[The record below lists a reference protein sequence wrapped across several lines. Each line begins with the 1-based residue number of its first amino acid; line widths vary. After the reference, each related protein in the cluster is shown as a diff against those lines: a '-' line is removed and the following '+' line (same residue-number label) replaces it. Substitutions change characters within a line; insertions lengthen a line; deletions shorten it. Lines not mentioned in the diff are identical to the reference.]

1 MASYLKKEISEWNT
15 TDLCNWLLANKFRG
29 ISELFQKYS
38 LSGYDLFFID
48 DDILKNELN
57 LKSFHERK
65 VALKLI
71 TKLTYEHLKLNV
83 INSNGDNVILTL
95 DNNPETKLGEISDYI
110 GNMFNIDPKD
120 ILFKDST
127 KQEVLSPTVKIVQL
141 LILYPKIYKTLNVSN
156 MKDYRQADE
165 ELMESG
171 SGEFAENNMNSNI
184 NNNFKSKASEIGL
197 GSMSGMMAS
206 GEMDF
211 QDMNN
216 NNQYNKNNY
225 KMKNNQNMNYRG
237 NNKPIK
243 NNSNNYN
250 YNDKK
255 KIRDNDNMMNNNRDN
270 KNDNMNYKYNNN
282 YMNNNNNNKM
292 NNNRRQNDNNSNDN
306 FLLSG
311 GSGENNAPDELND
324 NKMNMNGSS
333 SNIDYNNN
341 MNYNRKQNYMI
352 ENENPGEYQGNRGNN
367 NERRNKN
374 YQYNQM
380 NNNNN
385 NNNDMD
391 NMMNYNE
398 ENNFGLLSSAND
410 DEMKFKPSYQIKN
423 NDNNNYREYQK

>member
-38 LSGYDLFFID
+38 LSGYDLFYID

-71 TKLTYEHLKLNV
+71 KKLTYEHLKLNV

-95 DNNPETKLGEISDYI
+95 DNNPETKLGEIADYI

-156 MKDYRQADE
+156 MKDYRQTDE

-171 SGEFAENNMNSNI
+171 SGEFPENNNMNSNI
-184 NNNFKSKASEIGL
+184 NMNNNFKSKGSEMGL

-211 QDMNN
+211 QEMNN
-216 NNQYNKNNY
+216 NKFNNNNY
-225 KMKNNQNMNYRG
+225 KVKSSNTNMNYRG
-237 NNKPIK
+237 NNKMK
-243 NNSNNYN
+243 NENFNFNENKKRDENNDNNMKYNKYNNSNYM
-250 YNDKK
+250 
-255 KIRDNDNMMNNNRDN
+255 KINNKINNNQ
-270 KNDNMNYKYNNN
+270 NNQ
-282 YMNNNNNNKM
+282 
-292 NNNRRQNDNNSNDN
+292 RQNDNPNDN
-306 FLLSG
+306 FLLNSG
-311 GSGENNAPDELND
+311 SDGNAPEQN
-324 NKMNMNGSS
+324 NKMNLNGSS
-333 SNIDYNNN
+333 SNMEYNS
-341 MNYNRKQNYMI
+341 MNYRKRNYMVD
-352 ENENPGEYQGNRGNN
+352 NEGVEEYQENLN
-367 NERRNKN
+367 NERRNKS
-374 YQYNQM
+374 YQYNKRE
-380 NNNNN
+380 NNEM
-385 NNNDMD
+385 MD
-391 NMMNYNE
+391 NMMDYNE
-398 ENNFGLLSSAND
+398 GNNFGLLSSAND
-410 DEMKFKPSYQIKN
+410 DEMKFKPSYQLKN
-423 NDNNNYREYQK
+423 NENNNNNFRDYDKSKQNYNNL

>member
-38 LSGYDLFFID
+38 LSGYDLFYID

-95 DNNPETKLGEISDYI
+95 DNNPDTKLGEIADYI

-156 MKDYRQADE
+156 MKDYRQNDE
-165 ELMESG
+165 DLMESG
-171 SGEFAENNMNSNI
+171 SGEFPDNNNMN
-184 NNNFKSKASEIGL
+184 NNYKSKGSEIGL
-197 GSMSGMMAS
+197 GSISGMMAS

-216 NNQYNKNNY
+216 NKFNNNNYQMRNNNTNYRGNKKYRNNDNYSFNNKKKMRENENMKNNKNMKFNYNNNFMKMNNY
-225 KMKNNQNMNYRG
+225 KMNENQ
-237 NNKPIK
+237 K
-243 NNSNNYN
+243 
-250 YNDKK
+250 
-255 KIRDNDNMMNNNRDN
+255 
-270 KNDNMNYKYNNN
+270 
-282 YMNNNNNNKM
+282 
-292 NNNRRQNDNNSNDN
+292 QNENINDN
-306 FLLSG
+306 FLLNSG
-311 GSGENNAPDELND
+311 SADNNMPEQINN
-324 NKMNMNGSS
+324 NKINMNG
-333 SNIDYNNN
+333 NANNMEYNNN
-341 MNYNRKQNYMI
+341 YIDKRNYMA
-352 ENENPGEYQGNRGNN
+352 
-367 NERRNKN
+367 
-374 YQYNQM
+374 
-380 NNNNN
+380 
-385 NNNDMD
+385 D
-391 NMMNYNE
+391 N
-398 ENNFGLLSSAND
+398 
-410 DEMKFKPSYQIKN
+410 
-423 NDNNNYREYQK
+423 

>member
-38 LSGYDLFFID
+38 LSGYDLFYID

-71 TKLTYEHLKLNV
+71 KKLTYEHLKLNV

-95 DNNPETKLGEISDYI
+95 DNNPETKLGEIADYI

-156 MKDYRQADE
+156 MKDYRQTDE

-171 SGEFAENNMNSNI
+171 SGEFPENNNMNSNI
-184 NNNFKSKASEIGL
+184 NMNNNFKSKGSEMGL

-211 QDMNN
+211 QEMNN
-216 NNQYNKNNY
+216 NKFNNNNY
-225 KMKNNQNMNYRG
+225 KVKSNNNNMNYRG
-237 NNKPIK
+237 NNKMK
-243 NNSNNYN
+243 NENYN
-250 YNDKK
+250 YNENKK
-255 KIRDNDNMMNNNRDN
+255 RDENNDN
-270 KNDNMNYKYNNN
+270 NMKYNKYNNN
-282 YMNNNNNNKM
+282 NYMKINNKINNNQNNQ
-292 NNNRRQNDNNSNDN
+292 RQNDNPNDN
-306 FLLSG
+306 FLLNSG
-311 GSGENNAPDELND
+311 SDGNAPEQN
-324 NKMNMNGSS
+324 NKMNLNGSS
-333 SNIDYNNN
+333 SNMEYNS
-341 MNYNRKQNYMI
+341 MNYRKRNYMAD
-352 ENENPGEYQGNRGNN
+352 NEGAEEYQENLN
-367 NERRNKN
+367 NERRNKS
-374 YQYNQM
+374 YQYNKRE
-380 NNNNN
+380 NNEM
-385 NNNDMD
+385 MD
-391 NMMNYNE
+391 NMMDYNE
-398 ENNFGLLSSAND
+398 GNNFGLLSSAND
-410 DEMKFKPSYQIKN
+410 DEMKFKPSYQLKN
-423 NDNNNYREYQK
+423 NENNNNNFRDYDKSKQNYNNL

>member
-38 LSGYDLFFID
+38 LSGYDLFYID

-71 TKLTYEHLKLNV
+71 KKLTYEHLKLNV

-95 DNNPETKLGEISDYI
+95 DNNPETKLGEIADYI

-171 SGEFAENNMNSNI
+171 SGEFPENNNMNSNI
-184 NNNFKSKASEIGL
+184 NMNNNFKSKGSEMGL

-211 QDMNN
+211 QEMNN
-216 NNQYNKNNY
+216 NKFNNNNY
-225 KMKNNQNMNYRG
+225 KVKSNNNNMNYRG
-237 NNKPIK
+237 NNKMK
-243 NNSNNYN
+243 NENYN
-250 YNDKK
+250 YNENKK
-255 KIRDNDNMMNNNRDN
+255 RDENNDN
-270 KNDNMNYKYNNN
+270 NMKYNKYNNN
-282 YMNNNNNNKM
+282 NYMKM
-292 NNNRRQNDNNSNDN
+292 NNKINSNQNNQRQNDNPNDN
-306 FLLSG
+306 FLLNSG
-311 GSGENNAPDELND
+311 SDGNAPEQN
-324 NKMNMNGSS
+324 NKMNLNGSS
-333 SNIDYNNN
+333 SNMEYNS
-341 MNYNRKQNYMI
+341 MNYRKRNYMVD
-352 ENENPGEYQGNRGNN
+352 NEGAEEYQENLN
-367 NERRNKN
+367 NERRNKS
-374 YQYNQM
+374 YQYNKRE
-380 NNNNN
+380 NNEM
-385 NNNDMD
+385 MD
-391 NMMNYNE
+391 NMMDYNE
-398 ENNFGLLSSAND
+398 GNNFGLLSSAND
-410 DEMKFKPSYQIKN
+410 DEMKFKPSYQLKN
-423 NDNNNYREYQK
+423 NENNNNNFRDYDKSKQNYNNL

>member
-38 LSGYDLFFID
+38 LSGYDLFYID

-71 TKLTYEHLKLNV
+71 KKLTYEHLKLNV

-95 DNNPETKLGEISDYI
+95 DNNPETKLGEIADYI

-156 MKDYRQADE
+156 MKDYRQTDE

-171 SGEFAENNMNSNI
+171 SGEFPENNNMNSNI
-184 NNNFKSKASEIGL
+184 NMNNNFKSKGSEMGL

-211 QDMNN
+211 QEMNN
-216 NNQYNKNNY
+216 NKFNNNNY
-225 KMKNNQNMNYRG
+225 KVKSNNNNMNYRG
-237 NNKPIK
+237 NNKMK
-243 NNSNNYN
+243 NENYN
-250 YNDKK
+250 YNENKK
-255 KIRDNDNMMNNNRDN
+255 RDENNDN
-270 KNDNMNYKYNNN
+270 NMKYNKYNNSN
-282 YMNNNNNNKM
+282 YMKINNKINNNQNNQ
-292 NNNRRQNDNNSNDN
+292 RQNDNPNDN
-306 FLLSG
+306 FLLNSG
-311 GSGENNAPDELND
+311 SDGNAPEQN
-324 NKMNMNGSS
+324 NKMNLNGSS
-333 SNIDYNNN
+333 SNMEYNS
-341 MNYNRKQNYMI
+341 MNYRKRNYMVD
-352 ENENPGEYQGNRGNN
+352 NEGAEEYQENLN
-367 NERRNKN
+367 NERRNKS
-374 YQYNQM
+374 YQYNKRE
-380 NNNNN
+380 NNEM
-385 NNNDMD
+385 MD
-391 NMMNYNE
+391 NMMDYNE
-398 ENNFGLLSSAND
+398 GNNFGLLSSAND
-410 DEMKFKPSYQIKN
+410 DEMKFKPSYQLKN
-423 NDNNNYREYQK
+423 NENNNNNFRDYDKSKQNYNNL

>member
-38 LSGYDLFFID
+38 LSGYDLFYID

-71 TKLTYEHLKLNV
+71 KKLTYEHLKLNV

-95 DNNPETKLGEISDYI
+95 DNNPETKLGEIADYI

-171 SGEFAENNMNSNI
+171 SGEFPENNNMNSNI
-184 NNNFKSKASEIGL
+184 NMNNNFKSKGSEMGL

-211 QDMNN
+211 QEMNN
-216 NNQYNKNNY
+216 NKFNNNNY
-225 KMKNNQNMNYRG
+225 KVKSSNTNMNYRG
-237 NNKPIK
+237 NNKMK
-243 NNSNNYN
+243 NENFNFNEN
-250 YNDKK
+250 KK
-255 KIRDNDNMMNNNRDN
+255 RDENNDNNNMKYN
-270 KNDNMNYKYNNN
+270 KYNNN
-282 YMNNNNNNKM
+282 NYMKM
-292 NNNRRQNDNNSNDN
+292 NNKISSNQNNQRQNDNPNDN
-306 FLLSG
+306 FLLNSG
-311 GSGENNAPDELND
+311 SDGNAPEQN
-324 NKMNMNGSS
+324 NKMNLNGSS
-333 SNIDYNNN
+333 SNMEYNS
-341 MNYNRKQNYMI
+341 MNYRKRNYMVD
-352 ENENPGEYQGNRGNN
+352 NEGVEEYQENLN
-367 NERRNKN
+367 NERRNKS
-374 YQYNQM
+374 YQYNKRE
-380 NNNNN
+380 NNEM
-385 NNNDMD
+385 MD
-391 NMMNYNE
+391 NMMDYNE
-398 ENNFGLLSSAND
+398 GNNFGLLSSAND
-410 DEMKFKPSYQIKN
+410 DEMKFKPSYQLKN
-423 NDNNNYREYQK
+423 NENNNNNFRDYDKSKQNYNNL

>member
-38 LSGYDLFFID
+38 LSGYDLFYID

-71 TKLTYEHLKLNV
+71 KKLTYEHLKLNV

-95 DNNPETKLGEISDYI
+95 DNNPETKLGEIADYI

-171 SGEFAENNMNSNI
+171 SGEFPENNNMNSNI
-184 NNNFKSKASEIGL
+184 NMNNNFKSKGSEMGL

-211 QDMNN
+211 QEMNN
-216 NNQYNKNNY
+216 NKFNNNNY
-225 KMKNNQNMNYRG
+225 KVKSSNTNMNYRG
-237 NNKPIK
+237 NNKMK
-243 NNSNNYN
+243 NENFNFNEN
-250 YNDKK
+250 KK
-255 KIRDNDNMMNNNRDN
+255 RDENNDNNNMKYN
-270 KNDNMNYKYNNN
+270 KYNNN
-282 YMNNNNNNKM
+282 NYMKM
-292 NNNRRQNDNNSNDN
+292 NNKINSNQNNQRQNDNPNDN
-306 FLLSG
+306 FLLNSG
-311 GSGENNAPDELND
+311 SDGNAPEQN
-324 NKMNMNGSS
+324 NKMNLNGSS
-333 SNIDYNNN
+333 SNMEYNS
-341 MNYNRKQNYMI
+341 MNYRKRNYMVD
-352 ENENPGEYQGNRGNN
+352 NEGVEEYQENLN
-367 NERRNKN
+367 NERRNKS
-374 YQYNQM
+374 YQYNKRE
-380 NNNNN
+380 NNEM
-385 NNNDMD
+385 MD
-391 NMMNYNE
+391 NMMDYNE
-398 ENNFGLLSSAND
+398 GNNFGLLSSAND
-410 DEMKFKPSYQIKN
+410 DEMKFKPSYQLKN
-423 NDNNNYREYQK
+423 NENNNNNFRDYDKSKQNYNNL

>member
-29 ISELFQKYS
+29 ISELFAKYS
-38 LSGYDLFFID
+38 LSGYDLFYID

-95 DNNPETKLGEISDYI
+95 DNNPETKLGEIADYI

-171 SGEFAENNMNSNI
+171 SGEFPENNNMNSNMNM
-184 NNNFKSKASEIGL
+184 NNNFKSKGSEIGL

-211 QDMNN
+211 QDMNSNKFN
-216 NNQYNKNNY
+216 NNNY
-225 KMKNNQNMNYRG
+225 KMKNNNNMNYRG
-237 NNKPIK
+237 NNKT
-243 NNSNNYN
+243 NNLNENKKRNENDENMKYN
-250 YNDKK
+250 
-255 KIRDNDNMMNNNRDN
+255 
-270 KNDNMNYKYNNN
+270 KYNNN
-282 YMNNNNNNKM
+282 YMKM
-292 NNNRRQNDNNSNDN
+292 NNKINNNQNNQRQNDNINDN
-306 FLLSG
+306 FLLNSG
-311 GSGENNAPDELND
+311 SDNNAPETN
-324 NKMNMNGSS
+324 NKLNMNGSS
-333 SNIDYNNN
+333 SNMEYNNN
-341 MNYNRKQNYMI
+341 TNFNRKRNYMG
-352 ENENPGEYQGNRGNN
+352 ENENPEEYQENIN
-367 NERRNKN
+367 NERRNKS
-374 YQYNQM
+374 YQYNKRE
-380 NNNNN
+380 NNE
-385 NNNDMD
+385 MME
-391 NMMNYNE
+391 NMMDYNE
-398 ENNFGLLSSAND
+398 GNNFGLLSSAND

-423 NDNNNYREYQK
+423 NENNNFREYDKNKQNYNNL

>member
-38 LSGYDLFFID
+38 LSGYDLFYID

-71 TKLTYEHLKLNV
+71 KKLTYEHLKLNV

-95 DNNPETKLGEISDYI
+95 DNNPETKLGEIADYI

-156 MKDYRQADE
+156 MKDYRQTDE

-171 SGEFAENNMNSNI
+171 SGEFPENNNMNSNI
-184 NNNFKSKASEIGL
+184 NMNNNFKSKGSEMGL

-211 QDMNN
+211 QEMNN
-216 NNQYNKNNY
+216 NKFNNNNY
-225 KMKNNQNMNYRG
+225 KVKSSNTNMNYRG
-237 NNKPIK
+237 NNKMK
-243 NNSNNYN
+243 NENFNFNEN
-250 YNDKK
+250 KK
-255 KIRDNDNMMNNNRDN
+255 RDENNDN
-270 KNDNMNYKYNNN
+270 NMKYNKYNNN
-282 YMNNNNNNKM
+282 NYMKINNKINNNQNNQ
-292 NNNRRQNDNNSNDN
+292 RQNDNPNDN
-306 FLLSG
+306 FLLNSG
-311 GSGENNAPDELND
+311 SDGNAPEQN
-324 NKMNMNGSS
+324 NKMNLNGSS
-333 SNIDYNNN
+333 SNMEYNS
-341 MNYNRKQNYMI
+341 MNYRKRNYMAD
-352 ENENPGEYQGNRGNN
+352 NEGAEEYQENLN
-367 NERRNKN
+367 NERRNKS
-374 YQYNQM
+374 YQYNKRE
-380 NNNNN
+380 NNEM
-385 NNNDMD
+385 MD
-391 NMMNYNE
+391 NMMDYNE
-398 ENNFGLLSSAND
+398 GNNFGLLSSAND
-410 DEMKFKPSYQIKN
+410 DEMKFKPSYQLKN
-423 NDNNNYREYQK
+423 NENNNNNFRDYDKSKQNYNNL

>member
-15 TDLCNWLLANKFRG
+15 SDLCNWLLANKFRG

-38 LSGYDLFFID
+38 LSGYDLFYID
-48 DDILKNELN
+48 DEILKNELN

-95 DNNPETKLGEISDYI
+95 DNNPETKLGEIADYI

-171 SGEFAENNMNSNI
+171 SGEFPQNNNNINSNI
-184 NNNFKSKASEIGL
+184 DMNTNYKSKGSEIGL

-211 QDMNN
+211 QDDMNN
-216 NNQYNKNNY
+216 NNNKFNNNIY
-225 KMKNNQNMNYRG
+225 KMKNMNYKG
-237 NNKPIK
+237 NINNNNKIGK
-243 NNSNNYN
+243 NDNFNF
-250 YNDKK
+250 NDNK
-255 KIRDNDNMMNNNRDN
+255 KIRE
-270 KNDNMNYKYNNN
+270 NDNMNNNENMKYKYNNN
-282 YMNNNNNNKM
+282 YMKINNKM
-292 NNNRRQNDNNSNDN
+292 NMNMNTNQRQNENINDN

-311 GSGENNAPDELND
+311 SGDNNMPDN
-324 NKMNMNGSS
+324 NKINMNGSS
-333 SNIDYNNN
+333 SNMDYNNN
-341 MNYNRKQNYMI
+341 NYSRKRNYMA
-352 ENENPGEYQGNRGNN
+352 ENENNEEYQDNIGG

-374 YQYNQM
+374 YQFNQR
-380 NNNNN
+380 NNNEMVDNA
-385 NNNDMD
+385 MD
-391 NMMNYNE
+391 YNE
-398 ENNFGLLSSAND
+398 GNNFGLLSSAND
-410 DEMKFKPSYQIKN
+410 DEMKFKPSYQINKN
-423 NDNNNYREYQK
+423 NDNNNYREYDKNKLNYNNH

>member
-15 TDLCNWLLANKFRG
+15 NDLCNWLLANKFRG

-38 LSGYDLFFID
+38 LSGYDLFYID
-48 DDILKNELN
+48 DEILKNELN

-95 DNNPETKLGEISDYI
+95 DNNPDTKLGEISDYI

-156 MKDYRQADE
+156 MKDYRQAEE

-171 SGEFAENNMNSNI
+171 SGEYPDNNNMNSNI
-184 NNNFKSKASEIGL
+184 NMNNNFKSKGSEMGL
-197 GSMSGMMAS
+197 GSMSGLMAS
-206 GEMDF
+206 GEMDY

-216 NNQYNKNNY
+216 NNKFNNNNY
-225 KMKNNQNMNYRG
+225 KMKNNTMNYRG
-237 NNKPIK
+237 NTKMGKNDNYYNENKK
-243 NNSNNYN
+243 TRENENM
-250 YNDKK
+250 
-255 KIRDNDNMMNNNRDN
+255 NDNMKM
-270 KNDNMNYKYNNN
+270 KYNNN
-282 YMNNNNNNKM
+282 YMNNNQ
-292 NNNRRQNDNNSNDN
+292 RQNKNINDN
-306 FLLSG
+306 FLLNS
-311 GSGENNAPDELND
+311 GSGDNTIPEQINN
-324 NKMNMNGSS
+324 NKINLNGSS
-333 SNIDYNNN
+333 SNLEYNNN
-341 MNYNRKQNYMI
+341 NNNYNRKKNYMI
-352 ENENPGEYQGNRGNN
+352 ENENADEYQDNIGNK
-367 NERRNKN
+367 NERRNNN
-374 YQYNQM
+374 YQYNQRE
-380 NNNNN
+380 
-385 NNNDMD
+385 NNDMMD
-391 NMMNYNE
+391 NMADYNE

-423 NDNNNYREYQK
+423 NDNNKYRE

>member
-38 LSGYDLFFID
+38 LSGYDLFYID

-71 TKLTYEHLKLNV
+71 KKLTYEHLKLNV

-95 DNNPETKLGEISDYI
+95 DNNPETKLGEIADYI

-156 MKDYRQADE
+156 MKDYRQTDE

-171 SGEFAENNMNSNI
+171 SGEFPENNNMNSNI
-184 NNNFKSKASEIGL
+184 NMNNNFKSKGSEMGL

-211 QDMNN
+211 QEMNN
-216 NNQYNKNNY
+216 NKFNNNNY
-225 KMKNNQNMNYRG
+225 KVKSNNNNMNYRG
-237 NNKPIK
+237 NNKMK
-243 NNSNNYN
+243 NENYN
-250 YNDKK
+250 YNENKK
-255 KIRDNDNMMNNNRDN
+255 RDENNDN
-270 KNDNMNYKYNNN
+270 NMKYNKYNNN
-282 YMNNNNNNKM
+282 NYMKINNKINNNQNNQ
-292 NNNRRQNDNNSNDN
+292 RQNDNPNDN
-306 FLLSG
+306 FLLNSG
-311 GSGENNAPDELND
+311 SDGNAPEQN
-324 NKMNMNGSS
+324 NKMNLNGSS
-333 SNIDYNNN
+333 SNMEYNS
-341 MNYNRKQNYMI
+341 MNYRKRNYMVD
-352 ENENPGEYQGNRGNN
+352 NEGAEEYQENLN
-367 NERRNKN
+367 NERRNKS
-374 YQYNQM
+374 YQYNKRE
-380 NNNNN
+380 NNEM
-385 NNNDMD
+385 MD
-391 NMMNYNE
+391 NMMDYNE
-398 ENNFGLLSSAND
+398 GNNFGLLSSAND
-410 DEMKFKPSYQIKN
+410 DEMKFKPSYQLKN
-423 NDNNNYREYQK
+423 NENNNNNFRDYDKSKQNYNNL

>member
-38 LSGYDLFFID
+38 LSGYDLFYID

-71 TKLTYEHLKLNV
+71 KKLTYEHLKLNV

-95 DNNPETKLGEISDYI
+95 DNNPETKLGEIADYI

-156 MKDYRQADE
+156 MKDYRQTDE

-171 SGEFAENNMNSNI
+171 NGEFPENNNMNSNINI
-184 NNNFKSKASEIGL
+184 NNNFKSKGSEMGL

-211 QDMNN
+211 QEMNN
-216 NNQYNKNNY
+216 NKFNNNNY
-225 KMKNNQNMNYRG
+225 KVKSNNNNMNYRG
-237 NNKPIK
+237 NNKMK
-243 NNSNNYN
+243 NENYN
-250 YNDKK
+250 YNENKK
-255 KIRDNDNMMNNNRDN
+255 RDENNDN
-270 KNDNMNYKYNNN
+270 NMKYNKYNNN
-282 YMNNNNNNKM
+282 NYMKINNKINNNQNNQ
-292 NNNRRQNDNNSNDN
+292 RQNDNPNDN
-306 FLLSG
+306 FLLNSG
-311 GSGENNAPDELND
+311 SDGNAPEQN
-324 NKMNMNGSS
+324 NKMNLNGSS
-333 SNIDYNNN
+333 SNMEYNS
-341 MNYNRKQNYMI
+341 MNYRKRNYMVD
-352 ENENPGEYQGNRGNN
+352 NEGVEEYQENLN
-367 NERRNKN
+367 NERRNKS
-374 YQYNQM
+374 YQYNKRE
-380 NNNNN
+380 NNEM
-385 NNNDMD
+385 MD
-391 NMMNYNE
+391 NMMDYNE
-398 ENNFGLLSSAND
+398 GNNFGLLSCAND
-410 DEMKFKPSYQIKN
+410 DEMKFKPSYQLKN
-423 NDNNNYREYQK
+423 NENNNNNFRDYDKSKQNYNNL

>member
-38 LSGYDLFFID
+38 LSGYDLFYID

-71 TKLTYEHLKLNV
+71 KKLTYEHLKLNV

-95 DNNPETKLGEISDYI
+95 DNNPETKLGEIADYI

-171 SGEFAENNMNSNI
+171 SGEFPENNNMNSNI
-184 NNNFKSKASEIGL
+184 NMNNNFKSKGSEMGL

-211 QDMNN
+211 QEMNN
-216 NNQYNKNNY
+216 NKFNNNNY
-225 KMKNNQNMNYRG
+225 KVKSSNTNMNYRG
-237 NNKPIK
+237 NNKMK
-243 NNSNNYN
+243 NENFNFNEN
-250 YNDKK
+250 KK
-255 KIRDNDNMMNNNRDN
+255 RDENNDN
-270 KNDNMNYKYNNN
+270 NMKYNKYNNN
-282 YMNNNNNNKM
+282 NYMKM
-292 NNNRRQNDNNSNDN
+292 NNKINSNQNNQRQNDNPNDN
-306 FLLSG
+306 FLLNSG
-311 GSGENNAPDELND
+311 SDGNAPEQN
-324 NKMNMNGSS
+324 NKMNLNGSS
-333 SNIDYNNN
+333 SNMEYNS
-341 MNYNRKQNYMI
+341 MNYRKRNYMAD
-352 ENENPGEYQGNRGNN
+352 NEGAEEYQENLN
-367 NERRNKN
+367 NERRNKS
-374 YQYNQM
+374 YQYNKRE
-380 NNNNN
+380 NNEM
-385 NNNDMD
+385 MD
-391 NMMNYNE
+391 NMMDYNE
-398 ENNFGLLSSAND
+398 GNNFGLLSSAND
-410 DEMKFKPSYQIKN
+410 DEMKFKPSYQLKN
-423 NDNNNYREYQK
+423 NENNNNNFRDYDKSKQNYNNL

>member
-38 LSGYDLFFID
+38 LSGYDLFYID

-95 DNNPETKLGEISDYI
+95 DNNPDTKLGEIADYI

-156 MKDYRQADE
+156 IKDYRQADE
-165 ELMESG
+165 EMMESG
-171 SGEFAENNMNSNI
+171 SGEFPENNNMNSNI
-184 NNNFKSKASEIGL
+184 NMNNNYKSKGSEIGL

-211 QDMNN
+211 QDMSNNKFNN
-216 NNQYNKNNY
+216 NNYKIKNN
-225 KMKNNQNMNYRG
+225 KTIYRG
-237 NNKPIK
+237 N
-243 NNSNNYN
+243 
-250 YNDKK
+250 KK
-255 KIRDNDNMMNNNRDN
+255 DGKNDNFNFNNNKKMRANENMNNNE
-270 KNDNMNYKYNNN
+270 NMKFNYNNN
-282 YMNNNNNNKM
+282 Y
-292 NNNRRQNDNNSNDN
+292 NNRMNSNQRQNENINDN
-306 FLLSG
+306 FLLNSG
-311 GSGENNAPDELND
+311 SADNNIPEQINN

-333 SNIDYNNN
+333 SNMEYNNN
-341 MNYNRKQNYMI
+341 YRGKRNYMG
-352 ENENPGEYQGNRGNN
+352 ENENAEDYQENMNN

-374 YQYNQM
+374 YQYNNQRE
-380 NNNNN
+380 
-385 NNNDMD
+385 NNDNEMMD
-391 NMMNYNE
+391 NIMDFNDG
-398 ENNFGLLSSAND
+398 NNFGLLSSAND

-423 NDNNNYREYQK
+423 NDNSNFRE

>member
-38 LSGYDLFFID
+38 LSGYDLFYID

-156 MKDYRQADE
+156 MKDYRQPDE

-171 SGEFAENNMNSNI
+171 SGEFAENNVNSNL
-184 NNNFKSKASEIGL
+184 NTNFRSKASEIGL

-211 QDMNN
+211 QDMNHNNNNN
-216 NNQYNKNNY
+216 NNQFNNNNNNY
-225 KMKNNQNMNYRG
+225 KMKNNQNMNFRG
-237 NNKPIK
+237 NNKMSK
-243 NNSNNYN
+243 NNNYN
-250 YNDKK
+250 YNENKK
-255 KIRDNDNMMNNNRDN
+255 MRENENMQNNNNRDN

-282 YMNNNNNNKM
+282 YMNMNNNKM
-292 NNNRRQNDNNSNDN
+292 NNNRRQNNNNNDN
-306 FLLSG
+306 FLLNS
-311 GSGENNAPDELND
+311 GSGDNNPPDEIND

-333 SNIDYNNN
+333 SNIDYNN
-341 MNYNRKQNYMI
+341 MNFNRKQNYMVD
-352 ENENPGEYQGNRGNN
+352 NDNAADFKDNRGNN

-374 YQYNQM
+374 YQFNQM
-380 NNNNN
+380 NNNNEM
-385 NNNDMD
+385 MD

-398 ENNFGLLSSAND
+398 DNNFGLLSSAND
-410 DEMKFKPSYQIKN
+410 DEMKFKPSYQIKG
-423 NDNNNYREYQK
+423 NDNNNFREYQK

>member
-15 TDLCNWLLANKFRG
+15 NELCNWLLANKFRG

-38 LSGYDLFFID
+38 LSGYDLFYID

-95 DNNPETKLGEISDYI
+95 DNNPETKLGEISEYI

-156 MKDYRQADE
+156 MKDYRQAEDE

-171 SGEFAENNMNSNI
+171 SGEFPENNNMNSNVDM
-184 NNNFKSKASEIGL
+184 NNNYKNKGSEIGL

-211 QDMNN
+211 QGVSGDRFN
-216 NNQYNKNNY
+216 NNY
-225 KMKNNQNMNYRG
+225 KMKNNNINYRG
-237 NNKPIK
+237 NNKMSK
-243 NNSNNYN
+243 NDNYN
-250 YNDKK
+250 FNENRKM
-255 KIRDNDNMMNNNRDN
+255 RDNDMKFN
-270 KNDNMNYKYNNN
+270 YNNN
-282 YMNNNNNNKM
+282 YMKM
-292 NNNRRQNDNNSNDN
+292 NNNKINNNQRQNEDDNILLNSGDGDNNTPEQV
-306 FLLSG
+306 G
-311 GSGENNAPDELND
+311 NN
-324 NKMNMNGSS
+324 NKMNMNGST
-333 SNIDYNNN
+333 SNMDYRGGNN
-341 MNYNRKQNYMI
+341 NYNRKRNYMD
-352 ENENPGEYQGNRGNN
+352 ENENAEYQDNRGNN
-367 NERRNKN
+367 NERRNMN
-374 YQYNQM
+374 YNNYNQG
-380 NNNNN
+380 NNNER
-385 NNNDMD
+385 MD
-391 NMMNYNE
+391 NMMDYNE
-398 ENNFGLLSSAND
+398 GNNFGLLSSAND

-423 NDNNNYREYQK
+423 NENLKGYDKGKQNYNN

>member
-38 LSGYDLFFID
+38 LSGYDLFYID

-71 TKLTYEHLKLNV
+71 KKLTYEHLKLNV

-95 DNNPETKLGEISDYI
+95 DNNPETKLGEIADYI

-156 MKDYRQADE
+156 MKDYRQTDE

-171 SGEFAENNMNSNI
+171 SGEFPENNNMNSNI
-184 NNNFKSKASEIGL
+184 NMNNNFKSKGSEMGL

-211 QDMNN
+211 QEMNN
-216 NNQYNKNNY
+216 NKFNNNNY
-225 KMKNNQNMNYRG
+225 KVKSSNTNMNYRG
-237 NNKPIK
+237 NNKMK
-243 NNSNNYN
+243 NENFNFNENKKRDENNDNNMKYNKYNNSNYM
-250 YNDKK
+250 
-255 KIRDNDNMMNNNRDN
+255 KINNKINNNQ
-270 KNDNMNYKYNNN
+270 NNQ
-282 YMNNNNNNKM
+282 
-292 NNNRRQNDNNSNDN
+292 RQNDNPNDN
-306 FLLSG
+306 FLLNSG
-311 GSGENNAPDELND
+311 SDGNAPEQN
-324 NKMNMNGSS
+324 NKMNLNGSS
-333 SNIDYNNN
+333 SNMEYNS
-341 MNYNRKQNYMI
+341 MNYRKRNYMVD
-352 ENENPGEYQGNRGNN
+352 NEGAEEYQENLN
-367 NERRNKN
+367 NERRNKS
-374 YQYNQM
+374 YQYNKRE
-380 NNNNN
+380 NNEM
-385 NNNDMD
+385 MD
-391 NMMNYNE
+391 NMMDYNE
-398 ENNFGLLSSAND
+398 GNNFGLLSSAND
-410 DEMKFKPSYQIKN
+410 DEMKFKPSYQLKN
-423 NDNNNYREYQK
+423 NENNNNNFRDYDKSKQNYNNL

>member
-38 LSGYDLFFID
+38 LSGYDLFYID

-171 SGEFAENNMNSNI
+171 SGEFAENNVNSNL
-184 NNNFKSKASEIGL
+184 NNNFRSKASEIGL

-211 QDMNN
+211 QDMNHNN
-216 NNQYNKNNY
+216 NNQFNNNNY
-225 KMKNNQNMNYRG
+225 KMKNNQNMNFRG
-237 NNKPIK
+237 NNKMLK
-243 NNSNNYN
+243 NNNYN
-250 YNDKK
+250 YNENKK
-255 KIRDNDNMMNNNRDN
+255 MRDNDNMQNNNRDN

-282 YMNNNNNNKM
+282 YMNMNNNKM
-292 NNNRRQNDNNSNDN
+292 NNNRRQNDNNNDN
-306 FLLSG
+306 FLLNS
-311 GSGENNAPDELND
+311 GSGDNNPPEEIND
-324 NKMNMNGSS
+324 NKINMNGSS
-333 SNIDYNNN
+333 SNIDYNN
-341 MNYNRKQNYMI
+341 MNFNRKQNYMVD
-352 ENENPGEYQGNRGNN
+352 NDNAADFKDNRGNN

-374 YQYNQM
+374 YQFNQM
-380 NNNNN
+380 SNNNEM
-385 NNNDMD
+385 MD
-391 NMMNYNE
+391 NMMNYNDD
-398 ENNFGLLSSAND
+398 NNFGLLSSAND
-410 DEMKFKPSYQIKN
+410 DEMKFKPSYQIKGN
-423 NDNNNYREYQK
+423 ENNNFREYQK

>member
-15 TDLCNWLLANKFRG
+15 SDLCNWLLANKFRG

-38 LSGYDLFFID
+38 LSGYDLFYID
-48 DDILKNELN
+48 DEILKNELN

-95 DNNPETKLGEISDYI
+95 DNNPDTKLGEISDYI

-171 SGEFAENNMNSNI
+171 SGEFPENNNNNMNSNI
-184 NNNFKSKASEIGL
+184 NMNNNYKSKGSEIGL

-216 NNQYNKNNY
+216 NKFNNNIY
-225 KMKNNQNMNYRG
+225 KMKNMNYKG
-237 NNKPIK
+237 
-243 NNSNNYN
+243 NSNNN
-250 YNDKK
+250 
-255 KIRDNDNMMNNNRDN
+255 KIGKNDNFNFNDNIKMRENENMNNNE
-270 KNDNMNYKYNNN
+270 NMKFKYNNN
-282 YMNNNNNNKM
+282 YMKINNKM
-292 NNNRRQNDNNSNDN
+292 NMNTNQRQNDNINDN

-311 GSGENNAPDELND
+311 SGDNNMQD
-324 NKMNMNGSS
+324 NNNKVNMNGSS
-333 SNIDYNNN
+333 SNMEYNNN
-341 MNYNRKQNYMI
+341 YGRKRNYMA
-352 ENENPGEYQGNRGNN
+352 ENENNEEYQDNLGG

-374 YQYNQM
+374 HQFNKR
-380 NNNNN
+380 NNNEM
-385 NNNDMD
+385 MD
-391 NMMNYNE
+391 NIMDYNE
-398 ENNFGLLSSAND
+398 GNNFGLLSSAND
-410 DEMKFKPSYQIKN
+410 DEMKFKPSYQINKN
-423 NDNNNYREYQK
+423 NENNNYREYDKNKQNYNNH

>member
-38 LSGYDLFFID
+38 LSGYDLFYID
-48 DDILKNELN
+48 DEILKNELN

-95 DNNPETKLGEISDYI
+95 DNNPETKLGEIADYI

-171 SGEFAENNMNSNI
+171 SGEFPENNNMNSNVNMNM
-184 NNNFKSKASEIGL
+184 NNNFKSKGSEMGL

-216 NNQYNKNNY
+216 NKFNNNNY
-225 KMKNNQNMNYRG
+225 KMKSNNNMKYRG
-237 NNKPIK
+237 NNKMK
-243 NNSNNYN
+243 NENYN
-250 YNDKK
+250 FNDNKA
-255 KIRDNDNMMNNNRDN
+255 RDDNNDNMKYN
-270 KNDNMNYKYNNN
+270 KYNNN
-282 YMNNNNNNKM
+282 YMKM
-292 NNNRRQNDNNSNDN
+292 NNKLNNNQNNKRQNDNINDN
-306 FLLSG
+306 FLLNSG
-311 GSGENNAPDELND
+311 SDNNIPEQN

-333 SNIDYNNN
+333 SNLEYNNN
-341 MNYNRKQNYMI
+341 LNYNRKRNYMV
-352 ENENPGEYQGNRGNN
+352 ENENAEEYQENLN
-367 NERRNKN
+367 NERRNKS
-374 YQYNQM
+374 YQYNKRE
-380 NNNNN
+380 NNEM
-385 NNNDMD
+385 MD
-391 NMMNYNE
+391 NMMDYNE
-398 ENNFGLLSSAND
+398 GNNFGLLSSAND

-423 NDNNNYREYQK
+423 NDKNNFRE

>member
-38 LSGYDLFFID
+38 LSGYDLFYID

-71 TKLTYEHLKLNV
+71 KKLTYEHLKLNV

-95 DNNPETKLGEISDYI
+95 DNNPETKLGEIADYI

-171 SGEFAENNMNSNI
+171 SGEFPENNNMNSNI
-184 NNNFKSKASEIGL
+184 NMNNNFKSKGSEMGL

-211 QDMNN
+211 QEMNN
-216 NNQYNKNNY
+216 NKFNNNNY
-225 KMKNNQNMNYRG
+225 KVKSSNTNMNYRG
-237 NNKPIK
+237 NNKMK
-243 NNSNNYN
+243 NENFNFNEN
-250 YNDKK
+250 KK
-255 KIRDNDNMMNNNRDN
+255 RDENNDN
-270 KNDNMNYKYNNN
+270 NMKYNKYNNN
-282 YMNNNNNNKM
+282 NYMKM
-292 NNNRRQNDNNSNDN
+292 NNKKNSNQNNQRQNDNPNDN
-306 FLLSG
+306 FLLNSG
-311 GSGENNAPDELND
+311 SDGNAPEQN
-324 NKMNMNGSS
+324 NKMNLNGSS
-333 SNIDYNNN
+333 SNMEYNS
-341 MNYNRKQNYMI
+341 MNYRKRNYMVD
-352 ENENPGEYQGNRGNN
+352 NEGVEEYQENLN
-367 NERRNKN
+367 NERRNKS
-374 YQYNQM
+374 YQYNKRE
-380 NNNNN
+380 NNEM
-385 NNNDMD
+385 MD
-391 NMMNYNE
+391 NMMDYNE
-398 ENNFGLLSSAND
+398 GNNFGLLSSAND
-410 DEMKFKPSYQIKN
+410 DEMKFKPSYQLKN
-423 NDNNNYREYQK
+423 NENNNNNFRDYDKSKQNYNNL